1 MIFFYFCSW
10 KWLYFICSCSITNTV
25 ISLVAHKLYQILI
38 NNQEKFMTRSSKLKV
53 HKANSHSISS
63 YPIKFFTDILFS
75 SLVSFAFCFLVF
87 LFFKKIK
94 NIYYDTHST
103 MRTGEWFPVSRNK
116 ITFLFGLRTNDSEN
130 MYVICWKFLIKVFN

>member
-63 YPIKFFTDILFS
+63 HPIKFFTDILFS
-75 SLVSFAFCFLVF
+75 SLVSFAFCFLDF

-94 NIYYDTHST
+94 NIYIMIHIRLCGQVSDF
-103 MRTGEWFPVSRNK
+103 RFPETRLLSFLVSGRMILK
-116 ITFLFGLRTNDSEN
+116 TCMSFVEN
-130 MYVICWKFLIKVFN
+130 S

>member
-10 KWLYFICSCSITNTV
+10 KWLYFICSCSIINTV

-87 LFFKKIK
+87 YFLKKLK
-94 NIYYDTHST
+94 IYIMIHIRLCGQVSDF
-103 MRTGEWFPVSRNK
+103 RFPETRLLSFLVSGRMILK
-116 ITFLFGLRTNDSEN
+116 TCMSFVEN
-130 MYVICWKFLIKVFN
+130 S